1 MLRKQIRKIIRRM
14 GYDGCELRRFDN
26 IEVSTLSWSG
36 FHKTVETLFFSLERT
51 KTPLVVMQ
59 LGANDTEKDDL
70 FGFFRSPDR
79 QHRLILV
86 EPNPFCVQK
95 LQERFSGYS
104 NVTIVPKAFA
114 ERSGR
119 MSFYYFREKYERGIQ
134 LDVFST
140 LIREQ
145 IEQKKKDLD
154 ISSII
159 EETAIEAAPL
169 SELVAS
175 CDLAGVDV
183 MLCDIEG
190 YDGRLVSDICRPDG
204 VRPSLL
210 VYEHAWLPTSER
222 RAGYEKL
229 MRNGYQLVCG
239 ESDSLAYFPPAF
251 GIRPNSSLKAPQLEK
266 F

>member
-1 MLRKQIRKIIRRM
+1 MTWPSFHII
-14 GYDGCELRRFDN
+14 
-26 IEVSTLSWSG
+26 
-36 FHKTVETLFFSLERT
+36 VETLFYSLEKM

-59 LGANDTEKDDL
+59 LGANDTEKDDS
-70 FGFFRSPDR
+70 FGFLRNLDR
-79 QHRLILV
+79 RHRLILV
-86 EPNPFCVQK
+86 EPNPFCVRK
-95 LQERFSGYS
+95 LQEQFSSHS

-119 MSFYYFREKYERGIQ
+119 MSFYYFREKFERGIQ

-145 IEQKKKDLD
+145 IEQKKKELD

-169 SELVAS
+169 SELAAS

-210 VYEHAWLPTSER
+210 VYEHAWLPTFER

-229 MRNGYQLVCG
+229 MRNGYQLMCG
-239 ESDSLAYFPPAF
+239 ESDSLAYFPPGF
-251 GIRPNSSLKAPQLEK
+251 GIRPNSI
-266 F
+266 